1 MIPRLLVPMGAKPPA
16 ADAPSTRR
24 RPTTLDDRKLVPS
37 TLPIVVLDGKST
49 IPSSL
54 PLESIA
60 ARVVVPRDVKP
71 SEFVREERENLPLQP
86 TDLDERVIVPQGAA
100 PPEIIEPIQIQN
112 IPTDLVETDVF
123 MTGEVNLLNKETPEK
138 DRAELVKSV
147 MSFAAHILFIMFLIF
162 EPKIFPPHAPTQE
175 ENELARR
182 QMTILLPPG
191 ALDELKTPPR
201 PRQPPVHVDP
211 KVLRRVAPPVPKPEA
226 VAAPTPVPKPPE
238 KPRELP
244 SAPTPQP
251 QQQPPKAQDDS
262 AAKQDAPKQPL
273 KLETPQQQPS
283 KDALLLPKSSL
294 GGSLRD
300 SIRESERMSAPA
312 PLGGGG
318 QVPSNSGLRGGGSQG
333 QAYGA
338 IQMLTPTE
346 GVDFNDYLRRVYI
359 IVQRNWYAVM
369 PESVRLGDKGVVALQ
384 FRIMRN
390 GIVPDGEPVRVSTS
404 GKEPLDRAAISS
416 IRSSTPFEPL
426 PPAFSG
432 PYIELRFTYYYNL
445 VPPGYG
451 GQ

>member
-16 ADAPSTRR
+16 ADAVSTRR
-24 RPTTLDDRKLVPS
+24 RPTALDVRKLVPS

-71 SEFVREERENLPLQP
+71 SEFVPEERSDLPLQP

-226 VAAPTPVPKPPE
+226 VPAPTPVPKQPE
-238 KPRELP
+238 KTRELP

-251 QQQPPKAQDDS
+251 QQLPPKAQDDS

-300 SIRESERMSAPA
+300 SIRESERMSAPTA
-312 PLGGGG
+312 VGGGG
-318 QVPSNSGLRGGGSQG
+318 QVPSNSGLPGAGGQA
-333 QAYGA
+333 QAYGNME
-338 IQMLTPTE
+338 MLTPTE
-346 GVDFNDYLRRVYI
+346 GVDFNDYLHRVYI
-359 IVQRNWYAVM
+359 IVKRNWFSVM
-369 PESVRLGDKGVVALQ
+369 PESVRLGDKGVVSLQ
-384 FRIMRN
+384 FRIMKN
-390 GIVPDGEPVRVSTS
+390 GIVPDGEPVRLSTS
-404 GKEPLDRAAISS
+404 GKEPLDRAAVSS
-416 IRSSTPFEPL
+416 IRASSPFEPL

-432 PYIELRFTYYYNL
+432 PYIELRFTYFYNL
-445 VPPGYG
+445 QPNYG
-451 GQ
+451 Q